1 MAESVLLVKLVGML
15 RQRNY
20 ISSKLFQ
27 YSSIM
32 IPEYYNSIF
41 VQCNWPEQLA
51 TVQSTNFS
59 NKQRNDKFLMLNT
72 SASNAQSYG
81 ELFSVIKDGA
91 YYCYCAYVL
100 CISRYSDFL
109 SLMLTNTGIFLRGLK
124 LSEESRS

>member
-20 ISSKLFQ
+20 VSSKLSQ

-32 IPEYYNSIF
+32 ILEYYNSIF

-100 CISRYSDFL
+100 RISRYSDFL

>member
-81 ELFSVIKDGA
+81 ELFSVIK
-91 YYCYCAYVL
+91 
-100 CISRYSDFL
+100 ISPPVVCL
-109 SLMLTNTGIFLRGLK
+109 S
-124 LSEESRS
+124 SC